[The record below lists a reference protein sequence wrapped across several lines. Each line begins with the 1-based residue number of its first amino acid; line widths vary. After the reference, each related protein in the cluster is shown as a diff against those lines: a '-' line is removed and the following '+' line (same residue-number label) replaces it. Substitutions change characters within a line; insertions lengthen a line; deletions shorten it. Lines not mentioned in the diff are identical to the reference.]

1 MMDSGRRHLVC
12 LSGAIELEDTK
23 RAFYVMNG
31 REMRNVPSWP
41 LFFMTQC
48 SVVVRFSLFATTNS
62 KRFNANFFPM
72 EKIP

>member
-31 REMRNVPSWP
+31 REMRNVPSCRNAV
-41 LFFMTQC
+41 L
-48 SVVVRFSLFATTNS
+48 LFASLSLPPPIRSDSMQT
-62 KRFNANFFPM
+62 FFPW
-72 EKIP
+72 KRYLNIYS